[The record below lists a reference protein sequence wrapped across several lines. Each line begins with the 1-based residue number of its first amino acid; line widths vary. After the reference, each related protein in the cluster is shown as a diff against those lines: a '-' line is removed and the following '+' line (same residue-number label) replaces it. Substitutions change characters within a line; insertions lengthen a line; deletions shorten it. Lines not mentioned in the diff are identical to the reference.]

1 MIENDDSVAFG
12 ECNTTLNASNQTQS
26 DSITDV
32 ENIESKPCSE
42 EHKNVV
48 ESLKREFSRIADLAK
63 HESCNT
69 ELIKKFVG
77 SLRAINRGSQ
87 LDSFLASKQRIKRKT
102 KLIKVHPTARSR
114 ERYKMLKWGDREFKI
129 LDIAPIK
136 RVCIKIQFIPFH
148 PICMTQPRCC
158 AANV

>member
-77 SLRAINRGSQ
+77 SLRAINTGSQ
-87 LDSFLASKQRIKRKT
+87 LDSFLASKQCIKRKT
-102 KLIKVHPTARSR
+102 KLIKVQPTARSR
-114 ERYKMLKWGDREFKI
+114 R
-129 LDIAPIK
+129 
-136 RVCIKIQFIPFH
+136 KIQNAKMGGQRIESGRPSRRRKH
-148 PICMTQPRCC
+148 NLSLNIMSNLPNSKIH
-158 AANV
+158 